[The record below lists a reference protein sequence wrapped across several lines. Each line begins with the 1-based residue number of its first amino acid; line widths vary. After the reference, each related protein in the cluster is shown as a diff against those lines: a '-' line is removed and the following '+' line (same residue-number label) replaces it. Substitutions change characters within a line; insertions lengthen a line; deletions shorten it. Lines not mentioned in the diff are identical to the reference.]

1 MKKYFTLFIS
11 LFFIS
16 CVSEKQQSF
25 FYLCPEIHFSKDHR
39 IYISSEEQSLT
50 LNNVSYKAEINN
62 YNFIDRCI
70 ISNNN
75 TKSRLSILFVVKPDK
90 AKKSNIILPYYIA
103 ILDDQKNIVEIQYY
117 KAVGDLKKDIDESSY
132 IETEIISAQ
141 DINISSSDSIL
152 IGFMLDKEKMKILN

>member
-16 CVSEKQQSF
+16 CASEKQQSF
-25 FYLCPEIHFSKDHR
+25 VYLCPEILFSKDHR

-62 YNFIDRCI
+62 HIFLDECI
-70 ISNNN
+70 ISSNN
-75 TKSRLSILFVVKPDK
+75 TKSRFSILFVVKPEK
-90 AKKSNIILPYYIA
+90 AKKSGIILPYYIA
-103 ILDDQKNIVEIQYY
+103 ILDDQKIIVDIQYY

-132 IETEIISAQ
+132 IETEIITTQ
-141 DINISSSDSIL
+141 DINISSSKNIL

>member
-1 MKKYFTLFIS
+1 MKKYFALFIS

-16 CVSEKQQSF
+16 CASEKQQSF
-25 FYLCPEIHFSKDHR
+25 AYLCPEILFSKDHE

-50 LNNVSYKAEINN
+50 LNNVSYKAEFNN
-62 YNFIDRCI
+62 YNFIDECI

-90 AKKSNIILPYYIA
+90 AKNTDIVLPYYIA
-103 ILDDQKNIVEIQYY
+103 ILDDQKNIVDIQYY
-117 KAVGDLKKDIDESSY
+117 KVVGDLKKDIDESSY
-132 IETEIISAQ
+132 IETEIIDTQ
-141 DINISSSDSIL
+141 DINISSSNNIL

>member
-1 MKKYFTLFIS
+1 MKKYFALFIS

-16 CVSEKQQSF
+16 CASEKQQSF
-25 FYLCPEIHFSKDHR
+25 VYLCPEVLFSKDHR
-39 IYISSEEQSLT
+39 IYVSSEEQSLT

-62 YNFIDRCI
+62 YSFIDECI

-90 AKKSNIILPYYIA
+90 AKNTDIVLPYYIA
-103 ILDDQKNIVEIQYY
+103 ILDDQKNIVDIQYY
-117 KAVGDLKKDIDESSY
+117 KVVGDLKKDIDESSY
-132 IETEIISAQ
+132 IVTEIIDTQ
-141 DINISSSDSIL
+141 GINISSSNKIL

>member
-16 CVSEKQQSF
+16 CASEKQQSF
-25 FYLCPEIHFSKDHR
+25 AYLCPEILFSKDHE

-50 LNNVSYKAEINN
+50 LNNVSYKAEFNN
-62 YNFIDRCI
+62 YNFIDECI
-70 ISNNN
+70 NSSNN

-90 AKKSNIILPYYIA
+90 AKNTDIVLPYYIA
-103 ILDDQKNIVEIQYY
+103 ILDDQKNILDIQYY
-117 KAVGDLKKDIDESSY
+117 KVVGDLKKNIDDSSY
-132 IETEIISAQ
+132 IETEIIDTQ
-141 DINISSSDSIL
+141 DINISSSNNIL

>member
-1 MKKYFTLFIS
+1 MKKYFTLFIP

-16 CVSEKQQSF
+16 CASEKQQSF
-25 FYLCPEIHFSKDHR
+25 FYLCPEILFSKDHR
-39 IYISSEEQSLT
+39 IYVSSEEQSLT

-62 YNFIDRCI
+62 YSFIDECI

-90 AKKSNIILPYYIA
+90 AKNTDIVLPYYIA
-103 ILDDQKNIVEIQYY
+103 ILDDQKNIVDIQYY
-117 KAVGDLKKDIDESSY
+117 KVAGDLKKDIDKSSY
-132 IETEIISAQ
+132 IETEIIDTQ
-141 DINISSSDSIL
+141 DINISSSNNIL

>member
-16 CVSEKQQSF
+16 CASKKQQSF
-25 FYLCPEIHFSKDHR
+25 VYLCPEILFSKDHR
-39 IYISSEEQSLT
+39 IYASSEEQSLT

-62 YNFIDRCI
+62 YSFIDECI

-90 AKKSNIILPYYIA
+90 AKNTDIVLPYYIA
-103 ILDDQKNIVEIQYY
+103 ILDDQKNIVDIQYY
-117 KAVGDLKKDIDESSY
+117 KVVGDLKKNIDDSSY
-132 IETEIISAQ
+132 IETEIIDTQ
-141 DINISSSDSIL
+141 DINISSSNNIL

>member
-16 CVSEKQQSF
+16 CTSEKQQSF
-25 FYLCPEIHFSKDHR
+25 VYLCPEIFFSKDHR
-39 IYISSEEQSLT
+39 IYVSSEEQSLT

-62 YNFIDRCI
+62 YSFIDECI

-90 AKKSNIILPYYIA
+90 AKNTDIVLPYYIA
-103 ILDDQKNIVEIQYY
+103 ILDDQKNIVDIQYY
-117 KAVGDLKKDIDESSY
+117 KVAGDLKKDIDKSYY
-132 IETEIISAQ
+132 IETEIIDTQ
-141 DINISSSDSIL
+141 DINISTSNNIL